1 MRALQAITWLFF
13 IISRKISLNFDSFNL
28 NKHILSNV
36 QALGY
41 TTPTPIQQ
49 QSIPVILSGKDV
61 MGLAQ
66 TGTGKTAAFALP
78 IIQRLMEGPRSL
90 VRALIVAPTRELAQQ
105 IHEAIVELCKGTGLN
120 SMTLYGGVNINPQI
134 KSLRTGVEIVV
145 ACPGRLL
152 DHIQQR
158 TINLDKVEV
167 LVLDEAD
174 QMFDM
179 GFLPSIR
186 RLLRYLPKKRQT
198 LLFSATMPKEINE
211 LAREVLSNP
220 TTVEVGHSAPAA
232 SVQQVLFPVAQHL
245 KADLLIKILNK
256 TSIDSVLVFT
266 RTKRGAKQVALKLEQ
281 AGFRAT
287 SLQGNL
293 SQSRR
298 LSAMN
303 GFRDGSLQIMVA
315 TDIAARGIDVNS
327 ISHVVNFD
335 MPSTVES
342 YIHRIGRTGRAERV
356 GEAYTLTTQEDQL
369 LVRKIE
375 RVLGSRLEQRKL
387 EDFNYDAKAAGP
399 ARHPTLKPVPPKRN
413 TNSNPRH
420 NNQQRSAK
428 PFNREKQSVT

>member
-1 MRALQAITWLFF
+1 
-13 IISRKISLNFDSFNL
+13 LNFDSFNL
-28 NKHILSNV
+28 HKHILSNV
-36 QALGY
+36 QTLGY
-41 TTPTPIQQ
+41 ITPTPIQQ
-49 QSIPVILSGKDV
+49 QSIPVVLSGKDV

-78 IIQRLMEGPRSL
+78 IIHRLMEGPRSV

-105 IHEAIVELCKGTGLN
+105 IHEAIVEICKGTGLQ

-134 KSLRTGVEIVV
+134 KSLKTGVEIVV

-186 RLLRYLPKKRQT
+186 RLIRHLPKKRQT
-198 LLFSATMPKEINE
+198 LLFSATMPHEIND
-211 LAREVLSNP
+211 LAREVLSQP
-220 TTVEVGHSAPAA
+220 ITVEVGHSAPAT
-232 SVQQVLFPVAQHL
+232 SVQQVLYPVAQHL
-245 KADLLIKILNK
+245 KSDLLIKILNK
-256 TSIDSVLVFT
+256 TTIESVLVFT

-356 GEAYTLTTQEDQL
+356 GEAYTLTTQEDL
-369 LVRKIE
+369 LLIRKIE
-375 RVLGSRLEQRKL
+375 RVLGKKLEQRTL
-387 EDFNYDAKAAGP
+387 EDFNYDAKAVGP
-399 ARHPTLKPVPPKRN
+399 ARHPTLKYAQPKPNRSAN
-413 TNSNPRH
+413 NNSRH
-420 NNQQRSAK
+420 PQQRSAK
-428 PFNREKQSVT
+428 PFNREKQPVT

>member
-1 MRALQAITWLFF
+1 
-13 IISRKISLNFDSFNL
+13 LNFDSFNL
-28 NKHILSNV
+28 NQHILSNV
-36 QALGY
+36 KALGY

-49 QSIPVILSGKDV
+49 QSIPSILAGKDV

-78 IIQRLMEGPRSL
+78 IIQRLMQGPRSC

-105 IHEAIVELCKGTGLN
+105 IHEAIVELCKGTGLQ

-134 KSLRTGVEIVV
+134 KSLKTGVEIVV

-152 DHIQQR
+152 DHVQQR

-186 RLLRYLPKKRQT
+186 RILRFLPKKRQT
-198 LLFSATMPKEINE
+198 LLFSATMPSAINE
-211 LAREVLSNP
+211 LAREVLYQP
-220 TTVEVGHSAPAA
+220 ITVEVGHSAPAT
-232 SVQQVLFPVAQHL
+232 SVQQVLFPVSQHL
-245 KADLLIKILNK
+245 KSELLVKILHK
-256 TSIDSVLVFT
+256 TQIDSVLVFT

-281 AGFRAT
+281 AGFRVA

-303 GFRDGSLQIMVA
+303 GFRDGSLQVLVA
-315 TDIAARGIDVNS
+315 TDIAARGIDVTS
-327 ISHVVNFD
+327 ISHVINYD
-335 MPSTVES
+335 MPSTVEA

-356 GEAYTLTTQEDQL
+356 GEAYTLTLPEDDL
-369 LVRKIE
+369 LVRKVE
-375 RVLGSRLEQRKL
+375 RVLGHKLEQRKL
-387 EDFNYDAKAAGP
+387 EEFNYDAKSTAP
-399 ARHPTLKPVPPKRN
+399 ARHPTLKVETRRPRPASNNARGRSNHQK
-413 TNSNPRH
+413 TN
-420 NNQQRSAK
+420 
-428 PFNREKQSVT
+428 QSFQ